1 MPIPVIAS
9 GGAGSL
15 EHFAEVFNDGCA
27 DAALAASIFHFSEH
41 AVRDLKVMLHDR
53 GIPVRLVNMLIP
65 AIDLKGGKVVQL
77 IQGEKLAIETTDLDY
92 WIERFSGFRRVN
104 VIDLDAAMNSGSNDH
119 LVRDIC
125 TRLPCQ
131 VGGGVRS
138 PERAAELCAIGAKK
152 VIVGSAL
159 FKDGVADS
167 ASAQRF
173 ADAVGVDRVIGAV
186 DSKGGRVV
194 THGWKTSTATT
205 AVAAVRALEPFC
217 GEFLYTHVDKEG
229 LMKGTDIAAIR
240 AVRDATRRPLIAAGG
255 VTTQAEIDELD
266 ALGIDA
272 VVGMAI
278 YTGTLK
284 RSSIYNLE
292 STMAQDTHTRRGP
305 EPPDLAERGGMK
317 NGQPQRSDERLFMQ
331 LLVYGGCRDSRA
343 VADALSGA
351 GDRRRRVRRR
361 QRPAGRRH
369 PVADKGSEFLP
380 RHAAAAA

>member
-1 MPIPVIAS
+1 
-9 GGAGSL
+9 
-15 EHFAEVFNDGCA
+15 
-27 DAALAASIFHFSEH
+27 
-41 AVRDLKVMLHDR
+41 
-53 GIPVRLVNMLIP
+53 MLIP

-104 VIDLDAAMNSGSNDH
+104 VIDLDAAMNAGSNDH
-119 LVRDIC
+119 LVREIC

-159 FKDGVADS
+159 FKDGAPDS

-186 DSKGGRVV
+186 DSRGGRVV
-194 THGWKTSTATT
+194 THGWKTTTATT
-205 AVAAVRALEPFC
+205 AAAAVRALEPFC

-240 AVRDATRRPLIAAGG
+240 EVRDATRRPLIAAGG

-266 ALGIDA
+266 GLGIDA

-278 YTGTLK
+278 YTGALK
-284 RSSIYNLE
+284 LE
-292 STMAQDTHTRRGP
+292 S
-305 EPPDLAERGGMK
+305 K
-317 NGQPQRSDERLFMQ
+317 I
-331 LLVYGGCRDSRA
+331 
-343 VADALSGA
+343 
-351 GDRRRRVRRR
+351 
-361 QRPAGRRH
+361 
-369 PVADKGSEFLP
+369 
-380 RHAAAAA
+380 